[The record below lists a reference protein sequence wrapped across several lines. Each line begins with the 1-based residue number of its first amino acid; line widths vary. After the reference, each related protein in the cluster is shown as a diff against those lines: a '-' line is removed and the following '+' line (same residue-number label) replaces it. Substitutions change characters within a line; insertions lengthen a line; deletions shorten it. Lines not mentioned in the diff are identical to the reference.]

1 MFKNYLKIAWRNLWK
16 DKEYSLLNIF
26 GLAIGITCSLF
37 LIFYVLDELSYD
49 RYNENVERIY
59 RVSSYIKEPER
70 EMKTANTQYPLGPVL
85 QKDFPEVEQSVR
97 IVGADELYYVV
108 RDKQFLEDKIYFA
121 DKNLFEVFTFPFIEG
136 LPENALVEPNS
147 MVLTAS
153 MAQKYFGSL
162 NVVGKVIKNS
172 RDEIFTVTG
181 VNNDIPNNSHF
192 ISSAFISTSTL
203 PEDFAN
209 FWGQFGNFYTYVLL
223 KPNTDAKTFETKLL
237 PLYDTFMAEIFEQ
250 YNVKVEYR
258 IIPISSIHLKSD
270 FDGEPEEIGSMSYIY
285 IFSIVAFFMLVIA
298 SINYM
303 NLTTARAAGRAK
315 EIGIRKVVG
324 SNRSQ
329 LVKQFL
335 LESVLVTFIATI
347 LSILIVILLIP
358 YFNTISGKALT
369 LKSVFEPAILLI
381 LTGVIILV
389 GLLGG
394 SYPAIYLTS
403 TNAIGVL
410 KGKLAKAS
418 SNSLLRKVLVTTQF
432 TISMV
437 MLICTWV
444 VYNQLDFMRD
454 KDLGF
459 NSDQIISIRIDPM
472 QNTEGQL
479 RNYKNEIL
487 KQPYISAAS
496 IAETMPGETPNFNL
510 FTVETNTGFIEKG
523 VDVYGIDEDY
533 FNTLGMKLVEGRNFS
548 ASIPADTLNNLIVN
562 ETMVK
567 ALGWDNAI
575 GKKIISPG
583 GNLEFEVI
591 GVVKDFN
598 QKSLYNSIEP
608 LILSYRPNASGL
620 QAKVATTNVSGT
632 VADLEKSWQTIFP
645 DTPFQYNFL
654 DQNFNSQYGADQ
666 KRGQIFT
673 AFSALTILI
682 SCLGLLSL
690 VAFTTQQR
698 RKEISIR
705 KVVGA
710 GVTNIVLL
718 IAKSFMTL
726 IGLACLIAFPVA
738 YFFMNKWLE
747 VFPYKTEL
755 KISTFLF
762 SAILII
768 TITLITVGFH
778 TIKSAMANPVKSL
791 RTE

>member
-1 MFKNYLKIAWRNLWK
+1 MFKNYIKIAWRNLWK
-16 DKEYSLLNIF
+16 DKEFSFLNIF
-26 GLAIGITCSLF
+26 GLAVGITCSLF

-49 RYNENVERIY
+49 RYHENVDRIY
-59 RVSSYIKEPER
+59 RVSSYIQEPER

-85 QKDFPEVEQSVR
+85 QKDFPEVEESVR
-97 IVGADELYYVV
+97 IVGEDELYYEVG
-108 RDKQFLEDKIYFA
+108 DKQFLEDKIYYA
-121 DKNLFEVFTFPFIEG
+121 DKNLFDVFTFPFIEG
-136 LPENALVEPNS
+136 LPENALVEPNTI
-147 MVLTAS
+147 VLTAS
-153 MAQKYFGSL
+153 MAKKYFGSL
-162 NVVGKVIKNS
+162 HVLGQSIKNS
-172 RDEIFTVTG
+172 RDELFTVTG
-181 VNNDIPNNSHF
+181 VISDIPNNSHL
-192 ISSAFISTSTL
+192 IAEAFVSNSTL
-203 PEDFAN
+203 PDDFADTWGN
-209 FWGQFGNFYTYVLL
+209 FGEFYTYVLL
-223 KPNTDAKTFETKLL
+223 KPNTAVKMFEAKML
-237 PLYDTFMAEIFEQ
+237 PLYDTYMAEIFEQ
-250 YNVKVEYR
+250 YNVKIEYR
-258 IIPISSIHLKSD
+258 ALPISTIHLESD
-270 FDGEPEEIGSMSYIY
+270 FDHEPEEIGSMSYIY
-285 IFSIVAFFMLVIA
+285 IFSIVAFFMLIIA

-329 LVKQFL
+329 LIKQFL
-335 LESVLVTFIATI
+335 LESLLVTCIATM
-347 LSILIVILLIP
+347 LSILIVILLMP

-369 LKSVFEPAILLI
+369 LATFFEPTILGI
-381 LTGVIILV
+381 LASVIVLV

-459 NSDQIISIRIDPM
+459 NAEQIISIEIDPM
-472 QNTEGQL
+472 LNTDGKL
-479 RNYKNEIL
+479 RNFKNELL
-487 KQPYISAAS
+487 KRADISKAS
-496 IAETMPGETPNFNL
+496 IAETTPGKIPNFNL
-510 FTVETNTGFIEKG
+510 FKVETENGFIEKG

-533 FNTLGMKLVEGRNFS
+533 FNTLGMTLVEGRNFS
-548 ASIPADTLNNLIVN
+548 ANIPADTLNNLIVN

-567 ALGWDNAI
+567 ALGWNNAL
-575 GKKIISPG
+575 GKKITNPG
-583 GNLEFEVI
+583 GDFELEVI

-608 LILSYRPNASGL
+608 LIMVYRPNSSGL
-620 QAKVATTNVSGT
+620 QAQITNANISQT
-632 VADLEKSWQTIFP
+632 VVQLEKSWQKFFP
-645 DTPFQYNFL
+645 DTPFEYSFL
-654 DQNFNSQYGADQ
+654 DQEFNSQYSADQ

-698 RKEISIR
+698 RKEIGIR

-710 GVTNIVLL
+710 GVSNIVIL

-726 IGLACLIAFPVA
+726 IGLACLLAFPIA
-738 YFFMNKWLE
+738 YLFMNKWLE
-747 VFPYKTEL
+747 IFPYKTEL
-755 KISTFLF
+755 KISTFLL
-762 SAILII
+762 SAMVII
-768 TITLITVGFH
+768 TITLVTVGFH
-778 TIKSAMANPVKSL
+778 TIKSAMANPVNSL